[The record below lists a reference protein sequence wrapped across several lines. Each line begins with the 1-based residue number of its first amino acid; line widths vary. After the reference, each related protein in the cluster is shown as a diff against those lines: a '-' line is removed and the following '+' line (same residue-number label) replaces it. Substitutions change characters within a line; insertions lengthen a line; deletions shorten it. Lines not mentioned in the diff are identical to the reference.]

1 MVSNNNKGIRIQD
14 EEFRN
19 KNDDWM
25 TQNKELQIIRYCTL
39 ENFDPNDSPYKY
51 VLVDD
56 MYVRCYLVVFT
67 SRITLYFNSVC
78 VVGGE
83 TCLSFGH

>member
-39 ENFDPNDSPYKY
+39 ENFDPNDSPYK
-51 VLVDD
+51 
-56 MYVRCYLVVFT
+56 
-67 SRITLYFNSVC
+67 C
-78 VVGGE
+78 VG
-83 TCLSFGH
+83 